1 MTKYNFELKK
11 KIVEEYEHGDN
22 SYQKLATRF
31 GVSNPSIITRWVAN
45 YRKFGDEGLICSKQR
60 KEYTFEE
67 KLYVVELYLSSN
79 LSMQEAALQ
88 VGMSNPTTV
97 NYWVNLYRVAGPEAL
112 KTPKK
117 GSHKMSKKFKANGKK
132 KHSSDVRVEISPEYV
147 QGLEERLHKLEVE
160 NAILKE
166 VRRLYLEDEAKM
178 REWHESSTVS
188 EENSN

>member
-11 KIVEEYEHGDN
+11 KIVEEYENGDN
-22 SYQKLATRF
+22 SYQKLAARY

-60 KEYTFEE
+60 KEYSFEE
-67 KLYVVELYLSSN
+67 KLYVVELYQSSG
-79 LSMQEAALQ
+79 LSMQEVALQ
-88 VGMSNPTTV
+88 VGMANPTTV
-97 NYWVNLYRVAGPEAL
+97 NYWVSLYRVAGPEAL
-112 KTPKK
+112 KTPEK
-117 GSHKMSKKFKANGKK
+117 GGHRMSKKLKSNGKK
-132 KHSSDVRVEISPEYV
+132 KHSKDCVNITPEHV
-147 QGLEERLHKLEVE
+147 QDLERRLHKLEVE